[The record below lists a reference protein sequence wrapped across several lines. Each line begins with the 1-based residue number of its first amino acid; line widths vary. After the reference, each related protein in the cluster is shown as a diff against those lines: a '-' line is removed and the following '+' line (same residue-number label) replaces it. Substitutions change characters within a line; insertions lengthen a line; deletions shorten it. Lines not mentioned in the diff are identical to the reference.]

1 MGVYAFIAGNLLKL
15 FKKNSTEEEIKQL
28 VDEDEQVGELEVSQR
43 QMINNI
49 FQFDDINAGDIMTHR
64 TDIEAIEDNTSLSDV
79 ASVAIKMGFS
89 RIPVY
94 HEDLDNIVGILYVKD
109 LLKFIGSK
117 ISADENLKD
126 YIREPVFVP
135 ETIACGKL
143 FAKMTETRIQ
153 IAIVVDEYGGTA
165 GLVTME
171 DVLESIVGNIQD
183 EYDDEEEEIEK
194 IDEKTYTFD
203 GSTDIED
210 AEKILET
217 KIPEG
222 DYDTIAG
229 FIINL
234 LGFLPSGKEEEP
246 IEVEFGNI
254 KFTVLKVED
263 RRIELIKAEID

>member
-1 MGVYAFIAGNLLKL
+1 MAGGLLKL

-28 VDEDEQVGELEVSQR
+28 VDDDEQVGELEVSQR
-43 QMINNI
+43 RMINNI

-64 TDIEAIEDNTSLSDV
+64 TDIEAVEDNASLADV
-79 ASVAIKMGFS
+79 ASLAIKVGFS

-94 HEDLDNIVGILYVKD
+94 HEELDNIVGIIYVKD

-117 ISADENLKD
+117 ISSDESIKD
-126 YIREPVFVP
+126 YIREPLFVP

-153 IAIVVDEYGGTA
+153 LAVVVDEYGGTA
-165 GLVTME
+165 GIVSME
-171 DVLESIVGNIQD
+171 DILESIVGNIQD
-183 EYDDEEEEIEK
+183 EYDDEEKEIEK

-210 AEKILET
+210 VEKILDT

-222 DYDTIAG
+222 DYDTLAG
-229 FIINL
+229 FVINL
-234 LGFLPSGKEEEP
+234 LGFLPTGQEAKP
-246 IEVEFGNI
+246 IKVRFQNI
-254 KFTVLKVED
+254 EFTVLEVED